1 MKQIIAMHF
10 LAREKEEG
18 RGGGAH
24 RGGARR
30 PCDSLVA
37 TEVAGVEEDSGDPR
51 KKRWRGRAPSRPG
64 SAARRPGVEA
74 DSARRLACRLARWSS
89 RAGKAR
95 EGVDWER
102 TAMGGRAGA
111 DWGRR
116 RRRRRGGG
124 GGVGRGSAR
133 VDLVA
138 RERGSKGIWRG
149 RGRIAR
155 GKLTNGA
162 PHLGAPLEIFF

>member
-51 KKRWRGRAPSRPG
+51 KKRWRGVEGSSAVAP
-64 SAARRPGVEA
+64 
-74 DSARRLACRLARWSS
+74 WF
-89 RAGKAR
+89 
-95 EGVDWER
+95 
-102 TAMGGRAGA
+102 
-111 DWGRR
+111 
-116 RRRRRGGG
+116 
-124 GGVGRGSAR
+124 RGSPAR
-133 VDLVA
+133 C
-138 RERGSKGIWRG
+138 
-149 RGRIAR
+149 
-155 GKLTNGA
+155 
-162 PHLGAPLEIFF
+162 